1 MDQKTI
7 YWKSKNTKSYKEQH
21 LRIERGEI
29 KLKDEKTKYM
39 RTAEKIIKCSGMDQK
54 NALERKNTTAPKKE
68 NLRIESSEIKLKGG

>member
-7 YWKSKNTKSYKEQH
+7 YWKSKNTKSYKEQD
-21 LRIERGEI
+21 LRIESGEI

-54 NALERKNTTAPKKE
+54 NALERKKYNSSKKKK
-68 NLRIESSEIKLKGG
+68 IYVLKAVK